1 MKTGFAR
8 ALGAAAAMAVLPAL
22 AHPHVS
28 VTVRSEIA
36 YAADGKVSGVRH
48 AWTFDPAYSAFVTQG
63 LDKNNDGVFSPD
75 ELQEL
80 AKENTESLGDFEY
93 FTVLKNDGAKQ
104 VFDPPRNPAMAF
116 DKGEATL
123 TFELPL
129 KAPAPVKKALS
140 LEVYDPSYFVAF
152 ALAPGEDAVRLAGA
166 PKGCALTVT
175 RPKPVDAT
183 QTQKLSETFFE
194 ALTASS
200 NFGSNFANRALVAC
214 P

>member
-1 MKTGFAR
+1 MRGFAA
-8 ALGAAAAMAVLPAL
+8 ALGVAAALAAVPAA

-36 YAADGKVSGVRH
+36 YAADGKVSGIRH

-63 LDKNNDGVFSPD
+63 LDTNNDGVFTAD
-75 ELQEL
+75 ELREL
-80 AKENTESLGDFEY
+80 AKENTESLADFEY
-93 FTVLKNDGAKQ
+93 FTVLKHDGVKQ
-104 VFDPPRNPAMAF
+104 VFDPPRNPAMAV
-116 DKGEATL
+116 DKGQATL

-129 KAPAPVKKALS
+129 KAPAAAKKALS

-152 ALAPGEDAVRLAGA
+152 ALAAGEDAVKLADA

-194 ALTASS
+194 ALTAAS
-200 NFGSNFANRALVAC
+200 NFGGNFANRALVAC